1 MPISDDFDIPV
12 MEESLFEDIP
22 ALRELER
29 TLFAQEC
36 CVAPQTPWHGEFF
49 EAVLLMQKGHD
60 DRSSMLQ
67 KRLDAVKAIKG
78 KGEYLMLMQARKLGS
93 EEAQGAPLTSN
104 FMDRSMSKRTWE
116 TTFNLW
122 RRDLRAWRRNPPQF
136 PLKAIDRVDA
146 G

>member
-1 MPISDDFDIPV
+1 

-29 TLFAQEC
+29 TLLALEC
-36 CVAPQTPWHGEFF
+36 CVGNDA
-49 EAVLLMQKGHD
+49 
-60 DRSSMLQ
+60 RSSMLQ
-67 KRLDAVKAIKG
+67 KRLDAVKAIKS

-93 EEAQGAPLTSN
+93 EEAQDAPSTPT

-122 RRDLRAWRRNPPQF
+122 RRDLRAWRRKHPQF
-136 PLKAIDRVDA
+136 ALEAIDRIDA

>member
-1 MPISDDFDIPV
+1 
-12 MEESLFEDIP
+12 
-22 ALRELER
+22 
-29 TLFAQEC
+29 
-36 CVAPQTPWHGEFF
+36 
-49 EAVLLMQKGHD
+49 
-60 DRSSMLQ
+60 MLQ

-122 RRDLRAWRRNPPQF
+122 RRDLRAWRRNPPHF